1 MRSSK
6 RFLIGLLAG
15 GAFAMAG
22 FGMAAQAAEHV
33 DIGIGKSSS
42 DAPWFLAQD
51 LGFFKDEGLDV
62 NLINLDSGA
71 KIIAPLSK
79 GQLDVG
85 SGALSVGFYN
95 AIAQGIKLRI
105 VADRGH
111 ITKDTLY
118 QTIFIRKDLIDSGA
132 FKSLKDLKG
141 KKIAFAAPGVTALSL
156 LNETTKAAGLKFEDV
171 TPVYISFPQQFVALR
186 NKAIDGSFLVEPQA
200 TQAVAGGF
208 GVRFMNTQDVYPDE
222 QVTVLFYS
230 DKFAKERPAVALKL
244 MKAWQRTIRVYNDAL
259 KGGKLVGP
267 GSDKI
272 VDTIVKNFHME
283 PTLVRDMYA
292 PAVNPSG
299 ALNVSSLQK
308 DLSFFQERGW
318 VPKTVSLKDVVDTS
332 FAEKANAELGPYQPK
347 H

>member
-1 MRSSK
+1 MGLSMKS
-6 RFLIGLLAG
+6 LIGLFAG
-15 GAFAMAG
+15 GALFASACV
-22 FGMAAQAAEHV
+22 AARAADHV

-42 DAPWFLAQD
+42 DAPWYVAQD

-71 KIIAPLSK
+71 KVIAPLSK

-111 ITKDTLY
+111 VSKDTLY

-156 LNETTKAAGLKFEDV
+156 ANETAKKAGIKFDDII
-171 TPVYISFPQQFVALR
+171 PVYMSFPQQFVALR
-186 NKAIDGSFLVEPQA
+186 NKAIDGSFMVEPQA
-200 TQAVAGGF
+200 TEAVAAGF

-222 QVTVLFYS
+222 QVTVIFFS
-230 DKFAKERPAVALKL
+230 DKFAKERPAVAEKL
-244 MKAWQRTIRVYNDAL
+244 MRAWIRAIRVYNDAL

-272 VDTIVKNFHME
+272 VQIIVKNFHME
-283 PTLVRDMYA
+283 PKLVRDMYA
-292 PAVNPSG
+292 PAVDPSG
-299 ALNVSSLQK
+299 AVNVDSIQK
-308 DLSFFQERGW
+308 DLSFFQQRGW
-318 VPKTVSLKDVVDTS
+318 VPKSVSLNGVVDMT
-332 FAEKANAELGPYQPK
+332 FAKKANAELGSYQHK
-347 H
+347 Q